1 MMDKIG
7 NIKIEDLRELSDRE
21 LNNLI
26 SAARAEKTR
35 RSKNTMFEGANVWIV
50 QKTKRTPGVV
60 LKVNKTRCKVEMHGS
75 IYNVPMSMLEMANR
89 QDLSLSRRIMDRMV

>member
-1 MMDKIG
+1 
-7 NIKIEDLRELSDRE
+7 
-21 LNNLI
+21 
-26 SAARAEKTR
+26 
-35 RSKNTMFEGANVWIV
+35 MFEGANVWIV

-60 LKVNKTRCKVEMHGS
+60 LKVNKTRCKVEMQGS